1 MITLEQFYIRKAK
14 EMAEL
19 KALGIETN
27 DKFPKGINYF
37 RMPANPMKPNDDNMD
52 KWNQVINWLRS
63 HGYRNDRLIF
73 TKSKAL
79 SKSQPRCGYVTRDR
93 KSYNEIVAVTAGGA
107 FRVTFTSTFDIVN
120 EGGLTGREA
129 YNTMRREFKKDGVDL
144 DAYATDSGLATKMLE
159 IEKPAIRATRHCEL
173 TKTYEHVHHLDLHS
187 AYPSALIVKHP
198 EMKPT
203 IERIYKRRKQSSND
217 KRLKLALDASIGYM
231 QSEYCVINHHGY
243 ALANLSR
250 DAINGCNEQIKKLT
264 MELFKQGY
272 TPLAYNTDGIWY
284 AKLTDG
290 ESIPSEPMHCSME
303 GDDLGTYANDH
314 IDCKIRWKSAGA
326 YEFIEKGVY
335 KPIVRGST
343 RLDKIKPR
351 SEWQWGDI
359 FQKEAGVISYRVI
372 DDYMVKKEND

>member
-1 MITLEQFYIRKAK
+1 MITLEQFHIREAK
-14 EMAEL
+14 EKAEL
-19 KALGIETN
+19 NALGIETSCY
-27 DKFPKGINYF
+27 FPKGINYL
-37 RMPANPMKPNDDNMD
+37 RMPANPMKPTDDNME
-52 KWNQVINWLRS
+52 KWNQVIFWLKKN
-63 HGYRNDRLIF
+63 GYRNDRLVF

-79 SKSQPRCGYVTRDR
+79 SKSQPRLGYVTRDR
-93 KSYNEIVAVTAGGA
+93 KSYREIVARTVGGA
-107 FRVTFTSTFDIVN
+107 FRVTFTATFDIVN

-129 YNTMRREFKKDGVDL
+129 YITMKNAFKKDGVDL
-144 DAYATDSGLATKMLE
+144 NSYATDAGMAIKVLE
-159 IEKPAIRATRHCEL
+159 IEKPLISATSDCEL

-203 IERIYKRRKQSSND
+203 IERIYKRRKQSAND

-250 DAINGCNEQIKKLT
+250 DAINGCNEQIRKLRR
-264 MELFKQGY
+264 ELYRQGY
-272 TPLAYNTDGIWY
+272 TPLAYNTDGVWY
-284 AKLTDG
+284 AKLVDG
-290 ESIPSEPMHCSME
+290 KSVPSEPMHCSLE

-326 YEFIEKGVY
+326 YEFVEKGVY
-335 KPIVRGST
+335 KPVVRGST
-343 RLDKIKPR
+343 RLDAIKPR

-359 FQKEAGVISYRVI
+359 FQDTAKVITYKLDGDCI
-372 DDYMVKKEND
+372 VKKEND